1 MKKNVT
7 LSSFLNISLKFLF
20 LLILVESIVHRNLYY
35 KFSITSLMLSI
46 IAISLVIFVYFYL
59 KKNYSKKLL
68 FIILLSVGLIFR
80 VLWFLNLD
88 SIPIG
93 DFNRMFICAGEF
105 LTGSNYMFRGTSYFA
120 RFPHMTATVLYF
132 AIIRNFFS
140 NPLIAIRIINIIL
153 SMFNIILLYMIS
165 KEIFK
170 DEKKSFWV
178 LLISAL
184 YPPMILYSNVY
195 CSENLAMPLL
205 LLSVLMFFKS
215 INNKQNLLY
224 LCLSGIFLSL
234 SHLFRPNGYVFIIAY
249 IMYLFL
255 YFKENITVKLK
266 NILVVLVSFIVPFV
280 LFSTLLIKLNITE
293 YPLWH
298 GTEPPS
304 ISMLKGTNIASGG
317 KWNEEDFKVFHD
329 CDENYEK
336 ADKKA
341 KEIIKERLINTPK
354 LELAKFYVSKF
365 SNFWNNGSFA
375 GDYWSEAGLDEAYN
389 INFDTLLNDQGDFFW
404 QLDTLALEH
413 IDKLK
418 EGGIYIHSNA
428 VPLGDF
434 DPNFK
439 PFVKN
444 FEDNDIK
451 FNIVKCTGHARP
463 LDLIKIINLIKPKLL
478 IPIHSYRPEKLYNEN
493 GDVLLP
499 KKGQTI

>member
-1 MKKNVT
+1 MKKNVA

-35 KFSITSLMLSI
+35 KFSITSLVLSI

-88 SIPIG
+88 SIPVG

-140 NPLIAIRIINIIL
+140 NPLIAIRIINIVL

-184 YPPMILYSNVY
+184 YPPMILYNNVY
-195 CSENLAMPLL
+195 CSENLAIPLL

-224 LCLSGIFLSL
+224 
-234 SHLFRPNGYVFIIAY
+234 
-249 IMYLFL
+249 
-255 YFKENITVKLK
+255 
-266 NILVVLVSFIVPFV
+266 
-280 LFSTLLIKLNITE
+280 
-293 YPLWH
+293 
-298 GTEPPS
+298 
-304 ISMLKGTNIASGG
+304 
-317 KWNEEDFKVFHD
+317 
-329 CDENYEK
+329 
-336 ADKKA
+336 
-341 KEIIKERLINTPK
+341 
-354 LELAKFYVSKF
+354 
-365 SNFWNNGSFA
+365 
-375 GDYWSEAGLDEAYN
+375 
-389 INFDTLLNDQGDFFW
+389 
-404 QLDTLALEH
+404 
-413 IDKLK
+413 
-418 EGGIYIHSNA
+418 
-428 VPLGDF
+428 
-434 DPNFK
+434 
-439 PFVKN
+439 
-444 FEDNDIK
+444 
-451 FNIVKCTGHARP
+451 
-463 LDLIKIINLIKPKLL
+463 
-478 IPIHSYRPEKLYNEN
+478 
-493 GDVLLP
+493 
-499 KKGQTI
+499 

>member
-1 MKKNVT
+1 MKKNVA
-7 LSSFLNISLKFLF
+7 LSSFLNISLKLLF

-35 KFSITSLMLSI
+35 KFSITSLVLSI

-88 SIPIG
+88 SIPVG

-140 NPLIAIRIINIIL
+140 NPLIAIRIINIVL

-170 DEKKSFWV
+170 DDKKSFWV

-266 NILVVLVSFIVPFV
+266 NILVVLASFIVPFV

-304 ISMLKGTNIASGG
+304 ISILKGTNIASGG

-354 LELAKFYVSKF
+354 LELFKFYVSKF

-389 INFDTLLNDQGDFFW
+389 KEDYLKMLGKENGNMTIRISEEGVFYIQSFYIIL
-404 QLDTLALEH
+404 LALSYVG
-413 IDKLK
+413 L
-418 EGGIYIHSNA
+418 Y
-428 VPLGDF
+428 
-434 DPNFK
+434 
-439 PFVKN
+439 KN
-444 FEDNDIK
+444 K
-451 FNIVKCTGHARP
+451 SKR
-463 LDLIKIINLIKPKLL
+463 KNLIDLLYILFGGMSLQLLL
-478 IPIHSYRPEKLYNEN
+478 IESQDRYSYPLSWIFIILAMTAFNPKENEEAL
-493 GDVLLP
+493 DYD
-499 KKGQTI
+499 

>member
-1 MKKNVT
+1 MKKNVA
-7 LSSFLNISLKFLF
+7 LSSFLIISLKFLF

-35 KFSITSLMLSI
+35 EFSITSLVLSI

-105 LTGSNYMFRGTSYFA
+105 LDGSNYMFRGTSYFA

-140 NPLIAIRIINIIL
+140 NPLIAIRIINIVL
-153 SMFNIILLYMIS
+153 SMFNIILIYMIS

-266 NILVVLVSFIVPFV
+266 NIADKYIDGWFTNKQNERQ
-280 LFSTLLIKLNITE
+280 TLYE
-293 YPLWH
+293 M
-298 GTEPPS
+298 
-304 ISMLKGTNIASGG
+304 SMLGATN
-317 KWNEEDFKVFHD
+317 FKVDYFMP
-329 CDENYEK
+329 C
-336 ADKKA
+336 
-341 KEIIKERLINTPK
+341 
-354 LELAKFYVSKF
+354 AKFRGTKKI
-365 SNFWNNGSFA
+365 A
-375 GDYWSEAGLDEAYN
+375 GKIVDVTGKKCISLSYTYKGKTIETGECRPFKTAPQ
-389 INFDTLLNDQGDFFW
+389 QG
-404 QLDTLALEH
+404 Q
-413 IDKLK
+413 
-418 EGGIYIHSNA
+418 
-428 VPLGDF
+428 
-434 DPNFK
+434 
-439 PFVKN
+439 
-444 FEDNDIK
+444 
-451 FNIVKCTGHARP
+451 
-463 LDLIKIINLIKPKLL
+463 
-478 IPIHSYRPEKLYNEN
+478 
-493 GDVLLP
+493 
-499 KKGQTI
+499 